1 MKVCKKSAFP
11 LTAIM
16 VAVTAFLQVI
26 GESYS
31 AVNSWNRLF
40 ENPAQSMVRFLIVFL
55 FWYAL
60 LAVTY
65 RWCER
70 PFAVETHVPYKI
82 YLHFRC
88 WCWASAGCR
97 GSL

>member
-26 GESYS
+26 GESYA

-55 FWYAL
+55 FRRPL
-60 LAVTY
+60 LRFAH
-65 RWCER
+65 RHGNRRAFER
-70 PFAVETHVPYKI
+70 GLKSFVFSHGGKDKFLLPFDIV
-82 YLHFRC
+82 
-88 WCWASAGCR
+88 G
-97 GSL
+97 